1 MGSPINDC
9 HNSVASHGIAIL
21 GMHMLVIVRGRM
33 PPARIQPTR
42 VLGPITVP
50 RCFGNINYESIR
62 RVDKQIQREYFFAM
76 RDFIASLMYP
86 VVHPE
91 GAKV

>member
-1 MGSPINDC
+1 MRLPLACIRPIR
-9 HNSVASHGIAIL
+9 IL
-21 GMHMLVIVRGRM
+21 ETV
-33 PPARIQPTR
+33 
-42 VLGPITVP
+42 TVP

-62 RVDKQIQREYFFAM
+62 MVDKQIQREYFFGM